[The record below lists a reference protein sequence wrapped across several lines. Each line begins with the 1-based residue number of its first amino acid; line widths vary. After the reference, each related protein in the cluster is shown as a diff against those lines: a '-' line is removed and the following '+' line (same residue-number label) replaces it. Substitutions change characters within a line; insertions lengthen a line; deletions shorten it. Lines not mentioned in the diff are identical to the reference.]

1 MSLDDTINDII
12 KLFGEISPG
21 VYKFDNAKIFRKIS
35 SKSPGV
41 EMDSC
46 VDIDIDID
54 IPQNIYEIT
63 CRWSWS

>member
-12 KLFGEISPG
+12 KLFGEMCKDI
-21 VYKFDNAKIFRKIS
+21 RKMSI
-35 SKSPGV
+35 KSPGV

-54 IPQNIYEIT
+54 IP
-63 CRWSWS
+63 